1 MKPLVH
7 GQLSGADGARLV
19 ARPATDEAGGIT
31 EQVWLSQLR
40 QLVDQV
46 VEAQ

>member
-1 MKPLVH
+1 MRPLAH
-7 GQLSGADGARLV
+7 GQRCGADGARLV
-19 ARPATDEAGGIT
+19 ARPATDEAGWIT
-31 EQVWLSQLR
+31 EQVWLLQLR